1 MFALHSPILVQALIY
16 WHLADDVFC
25 SMPLSSYIIA
35 IPPTICTNIS
45 VRFEHREA
53 QYLIILIYDNVL
65 WVHNNATVM
74 EPICQ
79 NVFEK
84 FSFPIKIPKNQ
95 VTQVENW
102 VLMPHVPK
110 LYIFFKWVILLNRW
124 YNVTWFI
131 WKSSM
136 RTKETNSY
144 KQKKK
149 NFYCSK
155 IYLTIK
161 TITDIVWEKPD
172 FIREIL

>member
-1 MFALHSPILVQALIY
+1 
-16 WHLADDVFC
+16 
-25 SMPLSSYIIA
+25 
-35 IPPTICTNIS
+35 
-45 VRFEHREA
+45 
-53 QYLIILIYDNVL
+53 
-65 WVHNNATVM
+65 M

-84 FSFPIKIPKNQ
+84 FSFLIKIPKNQ

-144 KQKKK
+144 KYKKE
-149 NFYCSK
+149 NTYCSK
-155 IYLTIK
+155 INLTIK
-161 TITDIVWEKPD
+161 TVINIVWEQPELISENYFSSKTKKSLQSQWWTTNGWSMIKKAD
-172 FIREIL
+172 

>member
-1 MFALHSPILVQALIY
+1 
-16 WHLADDVFC
+16 
-25 SMPLSSYIIA
+25 
-35 IPPTICTNIS
+35 
-45 VRFEHREA
+45 
-53 QYLIILIYDNVL
+53 
-65 WVHNNATVM
+65 M

-102 VLMPHVPK
+102 VLMPHIPK

-144 KQKKK
+144 KYKKE
-149 NFYCSK
+149 NTYCSK
-155 IYLTIK
+155 INLTIK
-161 TITDIVWEKPD
+161 TVINIVWEKPELISENYFSSKTKKSLQSQWWTTNGWSD
-172 FIREIL
+172 LYKKH

>member
-1 MFALHSPILVQALIY
+1 
-16 WHLADDVFC
+16 
-25 SMPLSSYIIA
+25 
-35 IPPTICTNIS
+35 
-45 VRFEHREA
+45 
-53 QYLIILIYDNVL
+53 
-65 WVHNNATVM
+65 M

-102 VLMPHVPK
+102 VLMPHIPK

-131 WKSSM
+131 WKWSM

-144 KQKKK
+144 IYKKE
-149 NFYCSK
+149 NTYCSK
-155 IYLTIK
+155 INLTIK
-161 TITDIVWEKPD
+161 TVINIVWEKPELISENYFSSKTKKSLQSQWWTTNGWSD
-172 FIREIL
+172 LYKKH